1 MDMHPPVTPSAAAVH
16 SPKIRVFADFAAELL
31 LQYRRRVDAL
41 LD

>member
-1 MDMHPPVTPSAAAVH
+1 VVYRSALRD

-41 LD
+41 LEFTP